1 MRLVLAGIVFS
12 VVSSNCVDY
21 AVWNHPIAV
30 SGTCAE
36 VTHDGLCTRIN
47 VWHVYKGKTLI
58 PSSVMT
64 TQSVNNFD
72 TSVIYKLNAENLRK
86 RFRLH
91 QTRILYG
98 SIRDD
103 VFVLEPQVN
112 NVFLNN
118 LERVANIVRIQSSN
132 PNLTADELIGLGINI
147 SFECDAKLKINEPP
161 PATNT
166 VDSIPVTEI
175 PATTDKVRE
184 IENEIMV
191 PEENEESQ
199 TEKPRIHVTQSEILV
214 TEVPAVTNKMA
225 EIPEVEEPAP
235 VPIETASSG
244 QKVTQPQPTVAAEEH
259 VDQDVEEHVDSENN
273 FDRDSS
279 SLSEVLPRSTSLPNI
294 HDAHTT
300 PSATTTSFEEKL
312 DSQDEIVVPEVEPLN
327 QAAPEAQ
334 AQTTAAPAEAELP
347 ISHQTTEEQEHVI
360 QCTYGSWEDWSL
372 CDCNITPPS
381 RSRTLQGFGKD
392 CENKQAI
399 ETCGA
404 DCEGSGS
411 GDWLNADDN
420 EYDRD
425 DEFAEELSRATRD
438 RYRRNV
444 DEADLTSWTENE
456 SSELYIMTA

>member
-1 MRLVLAGIVFS
+1 MRLVLAGIIFS
-12 VVSSNCVDY
+12 VVSSNSVDY
-21 AVWNHPIAV
+21 AVWTHPIAV

-64 TQSVNNFD
+64 TQNVNNFD

-132 PNLTADELIGLGINI
+132 PNLTADELLGLGIDI
-147 SFECDAKLKINEPP
+147 SFDANLKINEPP
-161 PATNT
+161 PPPTNT
-166 VDSIPVTEI
+166 VHHTVESIPVTAI
-175 PATTDKVRE
+175 PAATEKVRE
-184 IENEIMV
+184 IEEEIHIA
-191 PEENEESQ
+191 PEP
-199 TEKPRIHVTQSEILV
+199 TVTQSDMLV
-214 TEVPAVTNKMA
+214 TDDVIDVTEGPAVTNKMT
-225 EIPEVEEPAP
+225 EIPDVEEPST
-235 VPIETASSG
+235 VPIDTASSR
-244 QKVTQPQPTVAAEEH
+244 QEVIEPQPTAAAEEH
-259 VDQDVEEHVDSENN
+259 LDQHVEEHVDAENN

-279 SLSEVLPRSTSLPNI
+279 SLPKSTSLPNM

-300 PSATTTSFEEKL
+300 TTTTTTTFEEKL
-312 DSQDEIVVPEVEPLN
+312 NSQDDIVVPEVEPLN
-327 QAAPEAQ
+327 QATPEAQ
-334 AQTTAAPAEAELP
+334 THTTAPPTAELP
-347 ISHQTTEEQEHVI
+347 ISHQTTQEPII

-411 GDWLNADDN
+411 GDWSNADDN